1 MDSHLDDIE
10 KITHRN
16 TDYTSNI
23 DSFLD
28 GFEGSMCL
36 CDDQLKEISN

>member
-16 TDYTSNI
+16 IDYTSNL